1 MRTGSK
7 PVQAADRGTFE
18 YADEQLHKLWEALHH
33 GDCEP
38 WPEAKSIARLG
49 TKSAPLAE
57 WLDAHRGGPAAVAQ
71 GLRDAWRAF
80 HVGDFTRAIKLGS
93 TLGPLGAVAANKAAA
108 IYAFYGRRSAAQRLE
123 LLETAA
129 TRGEAAV
136 KLLPDHANAH
146 YMLAL
151 ALGRYSQD
159 ISIIK
164 AAATGVAG
172 RVRTHLERALELQ
185 PAHAEGHVALGLYHA
200 ELIGKL
206 GRIAA
211 GLTYGASSDKALEQ
225 FRRALKLAPASPIV
239 RIEYANGLLL
249 LDASRHRAHAE
260 ELYRQAAAHEPI
272 DAMEQFDVARAL
284 RGLA

>member
-7 PVQAADRGTFE
+7 PVGAADSGKFE
-18 YADEQLHKLWEALHH
+18 YPDDKLHKLWDTLHH
-33 GDCEP
+33 GDREP
-38 WPEAKSIARLG
+38 WPETKSIARLG
-49 TKSAPLAE
+49 TKSVPFAE
-57 WLDAHRGGPAAVAQ
+57 WLDAHPGGPAAVAQ

-80 HVGDFTRAIKLGS
+80 HAGDFTKAIKLGS
-93 TLGPLGAVAANKAAA
+93 SLGPLGAVAANKAAA
-108 IYAFYGRRSAAQRLE
+108 IYAYYGRRSAAQRRE
-123 LLETAA
+123 LLESAA

-172 RVRTHLERALELQ
+172 RVRTHLERALEIE

-211 GLTYGASSDKALEQ
+211 SLTYDASQDSALAQ

-239 RIEYANGLLL
+239 HIEYANGLLL
-249 LDASRHRAHAE
+249 LDAKRNRAQAE
-260 ELYRQAAAHEPI
+260 DLYGQAAAHAPI
-272 DAMEQFDVARAL
+272 DAMEQFDVARAQ

>member
-1 MRTGSK
+1 MRKGNKS
-7 PVQAADRGTFE
+7 VGAAVSRTFE
-18 YADEQLHKLWEALHH
+18 HPDARLHELWGQLHH
-33 GDCEP
+33 GDREP

-49 TKSAPLAE
+49 TKSAPFAE
-57 WLDAHRGGPAAVAQ
+57 WLDAYRGGAAAVAQ

-80 HVGDFTRAIKLGS
+80 HAGDFTKAIKLGGA
-93 TLGPLGAVAANKAAA
+93 LGPVGAVAANKAAA
-108 IYAFYGRRSAAQRLE
+108 IYAVYGRRSAAQRLE
-123 LLETAA
+123 LLESAA
-129 TRGEAAV
+129 MRGEAAV
-136 KLLPDHANAH
+136 KLLPDYSNAH

-172 RVRTHLERALELQ
+172 RVRTHLERSLKLEPL
-185 PAHAEGHVALGLYHA
+185 HAEGHVALGLYHA

-211 GLTYGASSDKALEQ
+211 GLTYGASQDSALEE
-225 FRRALKLAPASPIV
+225 FRRALKLAPDSPIV
-239 RIEYANGLLL
+239 HIEYANGLLL
-249 LDASRHRAHAE
+249 LDARRNRAQAE
-260 ELYRQAAAHEPI
+260 KLYEQAAAHAPI
-272 DAMEQFDVARAL
+272 DAMEQFDVERAQ